1 MELDKTTL
9 NDLSI
14 FNTEEDFSVFDKMD
28 FTRTLGGRE
37 RLRYFFSRSLNS
49 IEAIRGV
56 QQTLKS
62 IQKNINAWPL
72 TISNGSIMV
81 IQKFY
86 ESPIDQI
93 PASPAAASA
102 YAYKILHSA
111 DFSLVKYTTGYAFYF
126 IKGIQLLINTYL
138 NDTSSESL
146 KKSLL
151 RAQIILDK
159 PQFAAVAKK
168 EKADDLTIT
177 DILRL
182 AYFLRYNY

>member
-14 FNTEEDFSVFDKMD
+14 FNTEEEFSVFDKID

-37 RLRYFFSRSLNS
+37 KLRQFFSRSLNTM
-49 IEAIRGV
+49 EAIKGV

-62 IQKNINAWPL
+62 IQKNIDAWPQ

-86 ESPIDQI
+86 ESPVDQL
-93 PASPAAASA
+93 PASPTAASA

-111 DFSLVKYTTGYAFYF
+111 DFSLVKYSTGYAFYF
-126 IKGIQLLINTYL
+126 IKGMQTLINTYL
-138 NDTSSESL
+138 NDTASESL
-146 KKSLL
+146 KKLL
-151 RAQIILDK
+151 QRAQIILDK

-168 EKADDLTIT
+168 EKA
-177 DILRL
+177 
-182 AYFLRYNY
+182 